1 IYSSGKQI
9 KEFALKHASGSTF
22 LEISGKQLGRME
34 ILIPCEKEQATIGN
48 YFQKLDSLINQHQ
61 QKHDKLSSLKKAMLE
76 KMFPKQGETVPEIR
90 FKGFSGEWKEK
101 ELGTDVADII
111 GGGTPSTSISEFW
124 NGDIDW
130 YSPTEIGDNV
140 YAEGSQKKIT
150 ALGLNSSSAKVLPA
164 GNTVLFTS
172 RAG

>member
-1 IYSSGKQI
+1 
-9 KEFALKHASGSTF
+9 
-22 LEISGKQLGRME
+22 
-34 ILIPCEKEQATIGN
+34 
-48 YFQKLDSLINQHQ
+48 
-61 QKHDKLSSLKKAMLE
+61 
-76 KMFPKQGETVPEIR
+76 
-90 FKGFSGEWKEK
+90 
-101 ELGTDVADII
+101 
-111 GGGTPSTSISEFW
+111 FW

-172 RAG
+172 RAGIGDMAILTKLGSTNQG